1 MAGEITPSQWAVEQ
15 FGDDAAEVIR
25 RVVKGLAR
33 GQQTAYEVQVAARKA
48 GAEDKRAYGS
58 MWATRYGQVVKQ
70 FELDKLPGYEA
81 RKPKGASYS
90 LAVVNGRVL
99 IPFRH
104 ADSLKEPIS
113 RAKVSTKIPHQV
125 SRDNGVGPAQPPPT
139 LFDSDSEATEPA
151 ADPSVAEAAAAA
163 EAEQLTVIYVAYA
176 ANADSDKVL
185 AAWWGTPTSLEDD
198 GTMVWKPEPLDMSI
212 ATAEQDSSDSRDD
225 LRDASTT
232 APRARGFTGGD
243 LPDLGVTHRSEVA
256 KRPSA
261 EQEPTISDIENG
273 DE

>member
-1 MAGEITPSQWAVEQ
+1 MADDFTPSQWADDQ

-25 RVVKGLAR
+25 HVVKGLAR

-48 GAEDKRAYGS
+48 GAADKRAYGS

-70 FELDKLPGYEA
+70 FELAELPGYEA
-81 RKPKGASYS
+81 RRPKGASYS

-113 RAKVSTKIPHQV
+113 RAKLSTKIPHQV
-125 SRDNGVGPAQPPPT
+125 SRDNGVGPAQPPLT
-139 LFDSDSEATEPA
+139 LFDKDSAATEPA

-163 EAEQLTVIYVAYA
+163 SAEQLTVIYVAYA

-198 GTMVWKPEPLDMSI
+198 GTMVWDPEPLDMSI
-212 ATAEQDSSDSRDD
+212 ATAEQDSSHSRDD
-225 LRDASTT
+225 LRDAGT
-232 APRARGFTGGD
+232 AVPRAQGFSGGD
-243 LPDLGVTHRSEVA
+243 LPGLGVTPRSEPA
-256 KRPSA
+256 KSPSA